1 MTCLSAW
8 VQVSK
13 SVDISPSQGCCS
25 QESPSEQIQAKQRG
39 CARQAT
45 KPSLQDMSYDLL
57 PKSCSLLP
65 NLLWTFICSVKL
77 PG

>member
-39 CARQAT
+39 CARGHSHA
-45 KPSLQDMSYDLL
+45 PEAS
-57 PKSCSLLP
+57 PLP
-65 NLLWTFICSVKL
+65 NRTHMLWPQI
-77 PG
+77 